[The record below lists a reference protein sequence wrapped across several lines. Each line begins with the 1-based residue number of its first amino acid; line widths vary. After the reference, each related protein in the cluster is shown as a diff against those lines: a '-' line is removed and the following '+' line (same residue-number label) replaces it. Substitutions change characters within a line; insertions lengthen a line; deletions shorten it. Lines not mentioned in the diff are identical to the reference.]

1 MNLSDPTE
9 GGKRAAALVDALE
22 GSTIGESELL
32 RRHAG
37 RLAEYLRYLAEVNDR
52 INLVSRRA
60 PSLMDFLARH
70 LEDSLRGLR
79 LLPPPGLRR
88 LALVDIGSGGG
99 FPAIPLLVLRPDI
112 DGWLFESTTKKA
124 RFLHE
129 VAERLALT
137 CTVVNARFP
146 GPTPMKQIPPID
158 ILTTR
163 AVSDAGRLVRAA
175 RPWLMEDATALLWTT
190 RRLFEAAVRESGM
203 HSWAFHET
211 PGTEQAGIA
220 ALERST

>member
-1 MNLSDPTE
+1 MTSNLPE
-9 GGKRAAALVDALE
+9 RPEVVAALVDVLE
-22 GSTIGESELL
+22 RAGIVDAEPL
-32 RRHAG
+32 RQQAN
-37 RLAEYLRYLAEVNDR
+37 RLAEYLDALAEANDR
-52 INLVSRRA
+52 INLVSRRSA
-60 PSLMDFLARH
+60 SFGDLLTRH

-79 LLPPPGLRR
+79 LLPPPGPRR
-88 LALVDIGSGGG
+88 LVLVDVGSGGG
-99 FPAIPLLVLRPDI
+99 FPALPLLVMRPDI

-124 RFLHE
+124 RFLSE
-129 VAERLALT
+129 VAGRLSLT

-146 GPTPMKQIPPID
+146 GSTPMKQISPID

-163 AVSDAGRLVRAA
+163 AVADAGRLVRAA
-175 RPWLMEDATALLWTT
+175 RPWLTKDATALLWTT
-190 RRLFEAAVRESGM
+190 RRLFAAVVQESGM